1 MPVSVVIGSQW
12 GDEGK
17 GKIVDMLAPEAQVVA
32 RYQGGANAGHTIAW
46 GDEQFVLHLVPSGI
60 FHDGT
65 TCVIGNGVVIDPV
78 ALMEEIRTIGELGFA
93 VEGRLLI
100 SHHAHLI
107 MPYHKALEQARE
119 RYRDAGAIGTTGRGI
134 GPAYVDKFARTGIR
148 VVDLLD
154 RDILRAKLKVAI
166 EEKNA
171 ILRSVYGADGLDVDA
186 IIEEYVEF
194 DRHIDPYVKDTVYY
208 LNGAL
213 EEGQHVLAEGAQGSL
228 LDVDFGT
235 YPFVTSSHPTA
246 GGACTGLGIP
256 PTSVNRV
263 IGIVKAY
270 TTRVG
275 NGPFPTELDGSP
287 ERDPD
292 GFGEELRRAGH
303 EFGATTGRPRRCG
316 WLDLVALRY
325 TSAINGF
332 TEVTITKLDVLAGLD
347 EIKVCTAYRIDGR
360 TTDRFPGDVHH
371 LERVEP
377 VYETLPGFGA
387 LAGATQMED
396 LPETARDY
404 LTYIEER
411 LGVPISIVST
421 GPRREETI
429 VVPARV

>member
-1 MPVSVVIGSQW
+1 MPVTVVIGSQW

-17 GKIVDMLAPEAQVVA
+17 GKIVDMLAPGAEVVA

-46 GDEQFVLHLVPSGI
+46 GDQQFVLHLIPSGI
-60 FHDGT
+60 FHEGSS
-65 TCVIGNGVVIDPV
+65 CVIGNGVVIDPV
-78 ALMEEIRTIGELGFA
+78 ALMQEIGTIKDLGFA
-93 VEGRLLI
+93 VEGRLFI
-100 SHHAHLI
+100 SHLAHLI

-119 RYRDAGAIGTTGRGI
+119 RYRDAGALGTTGRGI

-154 RDILRAKLKVAI
+154 RDILRAKLKDAI
-166 EEKNA
+166 DEKNT
-171 ILRSVYGADGLDVDA
+171 ILRSVYGEDGLDVEA

-194 DRHIDPYVKDTVYY
+194 DRHIDPYVTDTASF
-208 LNGAL
+208 LHRAL
-213 EEGQHVLAEGAQGSL
+213 KEGKHVLAEGAQGSL

-256 PTSVNRV
+256 PTAVDRV

-287 ERDPD
+287 ERDPHGMGD
-292 GFGEELRRAGH
+292 QLRASGH

-316 WLDLVALRY
+316 WLDLVALKY
-325 TSAINGF
+325 TAAINGF
-332 TEVTITKLDVLAGLD
+332 TEIAVTKLDVLAGLD
-347 EIKVCTAYRIDGR
+347 EIKVCTAYRIGGK
-360 TTDRFPGDVHH
+360 TTDRFPGDVAR
-371 LERVEP
+371 LDQVEP
-377 VYETLPGFGA
+377 IYETLPGFGD
-387 LAGATQMED
+387 LTGATSMDRLED
-396 LPETARDY
+396 SARSY
-404 LTYIEER
+404 LTFVEDQLE
-411 LGVPISIVST
+411 VPISVVST

-429 VVPARV
+429 MISR